1 MNDSVDQASPG
12 NNIEERLR
20 IDGEF
25 RIRNAASVRSR
36 LLERSRDAF
45 VLDLGGVTEFDTAG
59 VQILLS
65 LKKEREA
72 KGQSLRCVAMSEPVE
87 RLLSFYNLRDIFDAG
102 GGSVSQ
108 QNVYGGEDG

>member
-1 MNDSVDQASPG
+1 MNDSGDQTNPG
-12 NNIEERLR
+12 EAIEERLR
-20 IDGEF
+20 VEGEF
-25 RIRNAASVRSR
+25 WIRNAASVRSR
-36 LLERSRDAF
+36 LLERSQDAF

-87 RLLSFYNLRDIFDAG
+87 RLLSFYRLNDIFAT
-102 GGSVSQ
+102 VSRPG
-108 QNVYGGEDG
+108 VLTESGGEDG

>member
-1 MNDSVDQASPG
+1 MNDSGDQINPEG
-12 NNIEERLR
+12 NIEERLR

-25 RIRNAASVRSR
+25 RIRNAASVRSM
-36 LLERSRDAF
+36 LLERSHDAF

-72 KGQSLRCVAMSEPVE
+72 KGQSFRCVAMSEPVE
-87 RLLSFYNLRDIFDAG
+87 RLLSFYNLRDVFDAG
-102 GGSVSQ
+102 AGSASQQSVS
-108 QNVYGGEDG
+108 GGEDG